1 MWEVTC
7 NNEYYSLAHEELF
20 GYLPNWVREYNL
32 GLSTAD
38 NLKDHL
44 DQTYGYGLYEFPS
57 TIENETLVSPY
68 EEDED
73 IPWLARWK
81 ARMEQY
87 TSLNIL
93 LLASQLRKDT
103 LLQGWTNDRM

>member
-20 GYLPNWVREYNL
+20 GYLPSWVREYNL

-44 DQTYGYGLYEFPS
+44 DQTYGYGLYEFES

-73 IPWLARWK
+73 IPWVGK
-81 ARMEQY
+81 MESEDGTVYFFKYSIVGIPTKEGYFVTRM
-87 TSLNIL
+87 
-93 LLASQLRKDT
+93 D
-103 LLQGWTNDRM
+103 